1 VGAPMTSDHNPQPAP
16 GPTGRRPAYDPP
28 DGLAAVAGSRGAG
41 ADGLVTPWWY
51 HPILG
56 ALIAAIVLVNA
67 LHLSNLVKIVVAVA
81 SAAGMGLLLSAYQR
95 LTGLWV
101 DMRHLGPVSRRWWL
115 AYAVVVAVVVA
126 VPLLPAF
133 TDRALPLWL
142 AAVFTGTA
150 FVATIV
156 LGRRVDAAMR
166 EESRAGRAAHTESR

>member
-1 VGAPMTSDHNPQPAP
+1 MTSDHNPQPAP
-16 GPTGRRPAYDPP
+16 GPTGRRPAYDPR
-28 DGLAAVAGSRGAG
+28 DALADVAASRGSV
-41 ADGLVTPWWY
+41 ADRLVTPWWY

-81 SAAGMGLLLSAYQR
+81 SAAGMGLLVSAYQR

-156 LGRRVDAAMR
+156 LGRRIDAAMR
-166 EESRAGRAAHTESR
+166 EEIRAGRVAHTESR